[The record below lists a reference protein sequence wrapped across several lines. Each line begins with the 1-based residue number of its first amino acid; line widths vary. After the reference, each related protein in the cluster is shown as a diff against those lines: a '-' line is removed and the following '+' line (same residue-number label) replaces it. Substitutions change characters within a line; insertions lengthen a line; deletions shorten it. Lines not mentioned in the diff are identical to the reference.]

1 MKKLLVVSCMAML
14 VIGLL
19 FIAGCGEA
27 EKAENG
33 EDVVVVDTSEPVSE
47 GIYGEYVHASDNG
60 KISLYKDGTFT
71 TGSGDEGAFKLDGQS
86 LELTY
91 ENDSSRTETW
101 SVAVALGKV
110 AAITNP
116 EGQQY
121 TKQQD

>member
-1 MKKLLVVSCMAML
+1 MKKLLVVACMAML
-14 VIGLL
+14 VMGLL
-19 FIAGCGEA
+19 VVAGCGEA

-33 EDVVVVDTSEPVSE
+33 EDVVVVDTSEPISE
-47 GIYGEYVHASDNG
+47 GIYGEYVHASDNA

-71 TGSGDEGAFKLDGQS
+71 TSSGDEGAFKLDERS

-91 ENDSSRTETW
+91 ENGSSRTETW
-101 SVAVALGKV
+101 KVAVSLGKV
-110 AAITNP
+110 AAIMDP